1 MLFTDFNFWFFFL
14 FVIFIIQLNFKFIK
28 SINFQNTFLLFASYL
43 FYAYWD
49 WRFLSLIIIVS
60 LQTFHFGKLIKIF
73 NKKKKIYLVYSVLI
87 NLFVLFFFKYFNFF
101 SKEFA
106 NLLNLNNDLVLNTI
120 ILPVG
125 ISFYI
130 FQSLTYVFDIYL
142 EKINPEKNIINY
154 FAYVAFFPQLVA
166 GPIERASSLLPQ
178 FLKLKGI
185 NIKNFYLGFKYI
197 MIGMSFKIVIADY
210 LASYVDRIF
219 EMYYE
224 LSGGILLL
232 GSLLFSIQIYCD
244 FCGYSLI
251 AIGVAK
257 IIDFNLSKNFDTPY
271 YSTSLKNFW
280 RKWHISLSNF
290 FKDYVY
296 IPLGGS
302 RSKTSFKFF
311 RNIMITF
318 TLSGIWHG
326 ANWTFFIWGFLN
338 GLFLSMQ
345 NIFKVKLP
353 QIISWI
359 LTLLLISFLW
369 IIFRSLTIHDAYNY
383 ITRIFLDFQLPE
395 ISRELIIILIYY
407 CSIDFLLF
415 KYKEISQIWFKNFI
429 VQNYIL
435 FSMLVILF
443 LTNNSQ
449 TNFIY
454 FEF

>member
-1 MLFTDFNFWFFFL
+1 MLFTDFNFWYFFL
-14 FVIFIIQLNFKFIK
+14 LVIFIIQFNFKFIK
-28 SINFQNTFLLFASYL
+28 SINLQNIILLFASYL
-43 FYAYWD
+43 FYSYWD

-60 LQTFHFGKLIKIF
+60 FQTFYFGKLIKIF
-73 NKKKKIYLVYSVLI
+73 INKKKIYLICSLLI
-87 NLFVLFFFKYFNFF
+87 NLLVLFFFKYFNFF
-101 SKEFA
+101 YEEFA
-106 NLLNLNNDLVLNTI
+106 NLFNLNNDLVLNKI

-130 FQSLTYVFDIYL
+130 FQSLTYVIDIYL

-154 FAYVAFFPQLVA
+154 FTYVAFFPQLVA

-178 FLKLKGI
+178 FKKLKGI

-197 MIGMSFKIVIADY
+197 IIGLTFKIVIADY
-210 LASYVDRIF
+210 LATYVDKTF
-219 EMYYE
+219 EIYYE
-224 LSGGILLL
+224 LSGGVLLL

-244 FCGYSLI
+244 FCGYSLV

-257 IIDFNLSKNFDTPY
+257 IMNFNLSKNFDTPY
-271 YSTSLKNFW
+271 YSTSIKNFW
-280 RKWHISLSNF
+280 RRWHISLSNF

-302 RSKTSFKFF
+302 RSKTILKRF

-318 TLSGIWHG
+318 LLSGIWHG

-338 GLFLSMQ
+338 GLLISIQ
-345 NIFKVKLP
+345 NLIKVKLP
-353 QIISWI
+353 QIISST

-369 IIFRSLTIHDAYNY
+369 IIFRSLTINDAYNY
-383 ITRIFLDFQLPE
+383 ISRIFLEFQLPVLK
-395 ISRELIIILIYY
+395 RDLIIILLYY
-407 CSIDFLLF
+407 FLIDFLLF
-415 KYKEISQIWFKNFI
+415 KYKDMDQIWFRNLT

-435 FSMLVILF
+435 FSMLIILF
-443 LTNNSQ
+443 LINKSE